1 MTVAAGAG
9 KPEMPGQVRWVPPDE
24 LEVHPAARLVPP
36 LSSGEL
42 AGLRADIAASG
53 VAEPVCLGQDGRVVD
68 GRHRLAVALELG
80 LPKIPVLPAICPL
93 GGEAEYALRSAL
105 HRRSLSLDQRAVVA
119 HRLAEVRGAQ
129 RRRESARVASQ
140 VRWGDLSR
148 TAPIRDASRPPDS
161 RTLAARELG
170 VSERRLR
177 LARELVQRAPD
188 LAVMVESGSLALRA
202 AAGQLERRTALAELA
217 TVPKVDLP
225 EGQADVWTGDFCEL
239 GERIPDGSASLVIA
253 DLPWGPSGL
262 DLWRPLGKLAVR
274 VLRPGG
280 WLAAYLG
287 HYRFPESL
295 SDLGASAGLN
305 WHWLHIV
312 VFRGPC
318 PAIRGRRIR
327 TRYRPIAL
335 YRKPGGGEPPWM
347 PDLDYSDPRPTQK
360 VWHGWAQSLGP
371 AERLIRRLA
380 PPGSL
385 VVDPTCGPGT
395 FGLAALTAGCRFIG
409 IERDP
414 DHAATARARLAQ
426 AVAERDRQAQA
437 SA

>member
-68 GRHRLAVALELG
+68 GRHRLAVARELG

-119 HRLAEVRGAQ
+119 HRLAEVRGAE

-140 VRWGDLSR
+140 VRWGDPSR
-148 TAPIRDASRPPDS
+148 TALIRDASRPPDS

-177 LARELVQRAPD
+177 LARELAQQAPD
-188 LAVMVESGSLALRA
+188 LVAQVEAGKLPLLVATAQVERRRAMAALA
-202 AAGQLERRTALAELA
+202 AA
-217 TVPKVDLP
+217 PKVDLP
-225 EGQADVWTGDFCEL
+225 EGEAEVWCGDAMDLAQRLPPGCMDMVATD
-239 GERIPDGSASLVIA
+239 PPYKAA
-253 DLPWGPSGL
+253 DLAAWHILGQVAARLLKPSG
-262 DLWRPLGKLAVR
+262 WVVCYA
-274 VLRPGG
+274 
-280 WLAAYLG
+280 G
-287 HYRFPESL
+287 HLLLPVE
-295 SDLGASAGLN
+295 
-305 WHWLHIV
+305 
-312 VFRGPC
+312 
-318 PAIRGRRIR
+318 
-327 TRYRPIAL
+327 
-335 YRKPGGGEPPWM
+335 
-347 PDLDYSDPRPTQK
+347 
-360 VWHGWAQSLGP
+360 
-371 AERLIRRLA
+371 
-380 PPGSL
+380 
-385 VVDPTCGPGT
+385 
-395 FGLAALTAGCRFIG
+395 LAALEAAGLSYWWTGAVLLRGAEPSVHVRHVRTAWRVVLVFHKPPIPASPPWWRDLLTSPAPQKALHPWGQHPEPMRQILRRFALPGQLMMDPFCGSGSFLVAGIEAGCRVIG
-409 IERDP
+409 FERDP
-414 DHAATARARLAQ
+414 GHAEVARHRLA
-426 AVAERDRQAQA
+426 AAMAERDRQAEA